1 MKNDYTQSDFD
12 RAWEDLKEQW
22 PTLKAQTPSF
32 APPSFSKLRRRQRF
46 GKLRRLFEVLL
57 LLYGVY
63 VVVVQ
68 FCHMPLFASQGL
80 LAFVYWANLAL
91 TLAALYV
98 CAVWVYWHNM
108 CRDLLVPTDLYVY
121 RLNRQ
126 QAANR
131 RLLVTSLLLAPLL
144 SFTVAVTDTWVV
156 ESTNLLAPSIL
167 AARWDELVVD
177 ILVPT
182 AVCYLILIG
191 SYRHDKR
198 RIAALKEERIKS
210 NTPIV

>member
-1 MKNDYTQSDFD
+1 MPQAMAFPLTAPDWGLFSLTPFTTD
-12 RAWEDLKEQW
+12 E
-22 PTLKAQTPSF
+22 TLTVAMEN
-32 APPSFSKLRRRQRF
+32 
-46 GKLRRLFEVLL
+46 G
-57 LLYGVY
+57 
-63 VVVVQ
+63 
-68 FCHMPLFASQGL
+68 
-80 LAFVYWANLAL
+80 
-91 TLAALYV
+91 
-98 CAVWVYWHNM
+98 
-108 CRDLLVPTDLYVY
+108 D
-121 RLNRQ
+121 
-126 QAANR
+126 
-131 RLLVTSLLLAPLL
+131 